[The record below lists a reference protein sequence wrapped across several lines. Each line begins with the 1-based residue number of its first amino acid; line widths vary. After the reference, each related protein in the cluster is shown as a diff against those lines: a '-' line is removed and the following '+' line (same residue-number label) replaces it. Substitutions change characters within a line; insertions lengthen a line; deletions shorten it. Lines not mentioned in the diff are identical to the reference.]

1 MCIYSQEILIQIYFW
16 SHAFFELKHSQ
27 AMLERGVC
35 ELAYSFFHF
44 ILFLDDCQSGTE
56 LKPNGEC
63 VQCERGYYRSFLEE
77 SCQPC
82 PAGYTTT
89 TNGTTSKQLC
99 DISMCHFNVPIKT
112 LNERTEVY
120 FYFCWKQ
127 LNYT

>member
-1 MCIYSQEILIQIYFW
+1 
-16 SHAFFELKHSQ
+16 
-27 AMLERGVC
+27 MLERGVC

-56 LKPNGEC
+56 LKPNGVC

-77 SCQPC
+77 SCQQC
-82 PAGYTTT
+82 PAGFTTA
-89 TNGTTSKQLC
+89 TNGTTSKPLC